1 MKNRCE
7 LLAPA
12 GSFES
17 LKAAVQNGAD
27 AIYLGGEEFSA
38 RASAKNFSREELA
51 EAVFYAHLRGV
62 KIFVTVNTVLN
73 ERELESSIDYISY
86 LYKIGVDAVIV
97 QDLGLAYEI
106 RKKFPDL
113 DLHASTQMT
122 VNNLEGAKLLES
134 YGFTRIVLARETI
147 LSEIKL
153 ISENTSLEIE
163 SFGHGALCVSV
174 SGQCLMSSMIG
185 GRSGNRGRC
194 AQSCRKSYEVVKPD
208 GELLNYERAY
218 LLSPMDLYTLKNLD
232 ILVDSGVNSIKIE
245 GRMKRPDY
253 VATVTK
259 IYRDRLD
266 GIENKNSREKL
277 KQAYNRGFTTGLQF
291 DSFGED
297 FVNTSRPDNRGIE
310 VGRVLD
316 SYKKS
321 KLEIYR
327 DLGMGDLLEFD
338 THEGRKTYILN
349 SDITSGK
356 VSISLP
362 FTPIEKSEI
371 RRIKDENQINIA
383 KSTYEENEKKADI
396 DILFY
401 ARVGENPLLKLNF
414 KDIEVVETLDE
425 VVEEAKKAPMSE
437 EDILKQLS
445 KLGDSEFSIGS
456 YEFDIDKNIF
466 IRVSSLNELRRN
478 AIKSLESRI
487 RDSNERDNI
496 SVSIKKPRVNKPKSD
511 IKFSI
516 SISETYQL
524 KDIDFDIID
533 RFYLRFIDKDIYS
546 DLKSQGKEVFYRS
559 PKILYNDDYT
569 KLSKDLE
576 GIELDGVVVDNIG
589 SVEFFKDYK
598 KIADMGLNI
607 FNSHAIDFL
616 DSYNF
621 KSYILSPEL
630 NLSQIEDI
638 RRTTDAEIEAIG
650 YGFLPVMT
658 MVHCPFS
665 TIKKCGMDRNCETC
679 QFRQGYSL
687 RDEKNVDFR
696 TYRKDDI
703 STIYNAYPISMIDY
717 ISRLESAGIDYLLL
731 DFSFEDNI
739 SEIISEFK
747 CAKYGIETD
756 LNQKLKDRWK
766 NITYGHYFRGV

>member
-86 LYKIGVDAVIV
+86 LYKIGVDAIIV

-106 RKKFPDL
+106 RKNFPDL

-147 LSEIKL
+147 LSEINL
-153 ISENTSLEIE
+153 ISENTNLEIE
-163 SFGHGALCVSV
+163 SFGHGALCVSI

-218 LLSPMDLYTLKNLD
+218 LLSPMDLYTLENLD

-338 THEGRKTYILN
+338 THEGRKTYTLN

-466 IRVSSLNELRRN
+466 IRVSSLN
-478 AIKSLESRI
+478 
-487 RDSNERDNI
+487 
-496 SVSIKKPRVNKPKSD
+496 
-511 IKFSI
+511 
-516 SISETYQL
+516 
-524 KDIDFDIID
+524 
-533 RFYLRFIDKDIYS
+533 
-546 DLKSQGKEVFYRS
+546 
-559 PKILYNDDYT
+559 
-569 KLSKDLE
+569 
-576 GIELDGVVVDNIG
+576 
-589 SVEFFKDYK
+589 
-598 KIADMGLNI
+598 
-607 FNSHAIDFL
+607 
-616 DSYNF
+616 
-621 KSYILSPEL
+621 
-630 NLSQIEDI
+630 
-638 RRTTDAEIEAIG
+638 
-650 YGFLPVMT
+650 
-658 MVHCPFS
+658 
-665 TIKKCGMDRNCETC
+665 
-679 QFRQGYSL
+679 
-687 RDEKNVDFR
+687 
-696 TYRKDDI
+696 
-703 STIYNAYPISMIDY
+703 
-717 ISRLESAGIDYLLL
+717 
-731 DFSFEDNI
+731 
-739 SEIISEFK
+739 
-747 CAKYGIETD
+747 
-756 LNQKLKDRWK
+756 
-766 NITYGHYFRGV
+766 